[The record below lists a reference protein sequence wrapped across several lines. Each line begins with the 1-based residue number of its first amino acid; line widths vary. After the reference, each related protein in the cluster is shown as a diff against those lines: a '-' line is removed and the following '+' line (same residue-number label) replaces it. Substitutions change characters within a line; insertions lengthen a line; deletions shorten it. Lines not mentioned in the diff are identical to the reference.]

1 MKKLFLLVTIFTFV
15 MSSNS
20 AFAQKGNDKG
30 NGKAKTVI
38 VTNNGNSNDRV
49 VVLNRPV
56 RRVYTTPSNKYGRR
70 PMGVRHDNGK
80 HKGWYK
86 GKARRR
92 VIR

>member
-20 AFAQKGNDKG
+20 AFAQKGKGNG
-30 NGKAKTVI
+30 NGKAKTEI
-38 VTNNGNSNDRV
+38 VGNNGNSNISD

-56 RRVYTTPSNKYGRR
+56 KRVYTTPANKYGRR
-70 PMGVRHDNGK
+70 PIGVRHDNGK